1 MKIQFESRLFRGG
14 HPKGI
19 LRFGIGATV
28 VILACAVVLTL
39 GGSPWFYL
47 GILGAV
53 LVAGIGIFALLREMQ
68 WCEIYPDRIVINSP
82 FGRVTEVLYA
92 ELEGVSVHDFARKGA
107 KEKKEFY
114 ILWDAR
120 PLRHGIHGYRGLN
133 RRQVAVRIPVTNETT
148 AFLSLIPVMDPL
160 RHDRELIIEALAG
173 EEATFLWRGIV
184 YELIARPDGKLDFYR
199 QEDEA
204 ESTLIAVF
212 ENKADFI
219 ARGMLANSP
228 VHMIATPLPAPMAF
242 DGEKLRDTLVH
253 TFANAEWQDLCAS
266 EEWQAL
272 EAHARQTEMPLEG
285 QNRFWR
291 PSPTIAYVCTMD
303 VTVGEN
309 THRCQTVWADEVGH
323 LELCPWRE
331 NATFMA
337 EISPYLTEQEE
348 KALL

>member
-1 MKIQFESRLFRGG
+1 MNIQFESRLFREG

-19 LRFGIGATV
+19 LRFGIGATL
-28 VILACAVVLTL
+28 VILACVVVLTL

-53 LVAGIGIFALLREMQ
+53 LVAGVGIFALLREMQ
-68 WCEIYPDRIVINSP
+68 WCEIYPDRIAIQSP

-148 AFLSLIPVMDPL
+148 AFLSLIPVMEPL

-173 EEATFLWRGIV
+173 EEATFLWRGTI

-199 QEDEA
+199 QEDDA

-212 ENKADFI
+212 ENKDDFLR
-219 ARGMLANSP
+219 RGMLANSP
-228 VHMIATPLPAPMAF
+228 VHMIASPLPAPTDF
-242 DGEKLRDTLVH
+242 DGEHLRDTLVH
-253 TFANAEWQDLCAS
+253 TFADAQWQDFRQS

-272 EAHARQTEMPLEG
+272 AAHGRLSDLPVEG
-285 QNRFWR
+285 ENRFWR
-291 PSPTIAYVCTMD
+291 PSPSIAYVCTMD
-303 VTVGEN
+303 VSVGGVP
-309 THRCQTVWADEVGH
+309 HRCQTVWADEVGH
-323 LELCPWRE
+323 LELCPWRS
-331 NATFMA
+331 NARFMA
-337 EISPYLTEQEE
+337 EISPYLTEHEE
-348 KALL
+348 KELL